1 MTEKND
7 RDERPDDVLAAEYVL
22 GVLTADE
29 RSRFAARLETEPALN
44 DRVRFWTEQLA
55 PVADEVEP
63 VTPPQAAFAGIEG
76 RLFPAQQPATGW
88 WSNLPLWR
96 GLAIVSIAG
105 LVAAG
110 LYLANLPGLPDPD
123 GRTYVAQISGDAD
136 AVQLVAY
143 IDADRRTLTLSRTE
157 GTPAQGRDFELWLIE
172 GDNNPVSLGV
182 LPAGNVTTLAVPD
195 SVREI
200 LTGAVLAVSDEPLG
214 GSPTGQPT
222 GAVLATGAIV
232 EI

>member
-1 MTEKND
+1 MTEND
-7 RDERPDDVLAAEYVL
+7 SDERPDDVLAAEYVL

-29 RSRFAARLETEPALN
+29 RNRFAARLETEPALN

-55 PVADEVEP
+55 PMADEVEP
-63 VTPPQAAFAGIEG
+63 VTPPKATFAGIEEQ
-76 RLFPAQQPATGW
+76 LFPSQQPATGW
-88 WSNLPLWR
+88 WSSLPLWR
-96 GLAIVSIAG
+96 GLAIASIAA

-110 LYLANLPGLPDPD
+110 LYFVSLPGLPDQD

-143 IDADRRTLTLSRTE
+143 LDADRGRLTLSRTDGE
-157 GTPAQGRDFELWLIE
+157 PQEGRDFELWLIE
-172 GDNNPVSLGV
+172 GDNSPVSLGV
-182 LPAGNVTTLAVPD
+182 LPADSVTTLAVPENL
-195 SVREI
+195 RER
-200 LTGAVLAVSDEPLG
+200 LAGAILAVSDEPLG

-232 EI
+232 DI